1 MLYLMTNPKATQA
14 GIYTLSK
21 KVMAFETGFALSY
34 VNELLDKFMYE
45 YKHIIFNHDIQEVT
59 LIASLSYSILKGGKP
74 VTDCLNKDLDKV
86 QDTSLMLATYQHMLE
101 FWELSRRKYDKTVK
115 GIFETHLAKR
125 GILDFMNDN
134 ANDNDKEI
142 DNENENEN
150 ENDNDNEESSHDT
163 SNDTSN
169 DSYHPVDALTQLV
182 REKLNLTDDVQARP
196 ITFTGEFTENELN
209 AIKNFRG
216 RLPDDVIQIALDRSV
231 DKVNPII
238 YALKIMDN
246 WTQAGVSD
254 LDGVKRH
261 DLNFQR
267 SSNPN
272 LF

>member
-1 MLYLMTNPKATQA
+1 
-14 GIYTLSK
+14 
-21 KVMAFETGFALSY
+21 
-34 VNELLDKFMYE
+34 
-45 YKHIIFNHDIQEVT
+45 
-59 LIASLSYSILKGGKP
+59 
-74 VTDCLNKDLDKV
+74 
-86 QDTSLMLATYQHMLE
+86 
-101 FWELSRRKYDKTVK
+101 
-115 GIFETHLAKR
+115 
-125 GILDFMNDN
+125 MNDN
-134 ANDNDKEI
+134 DNDNEKEI
-142 DNENENEN
+142 DNDNEN

-163 SNDTSN
+163 SH

-196 ITFTGEFTENELN
+196 ITFTVEFTENELN

-216 RLPDDVIQIALDRSV
+216 RLPDEVIQNALDRSV

-238 YALKIMDN
+238 YALKIMEN

-267 SSNPN
+267 STNPN

>member
-1 MLYLMTNPKATQA
+1 
-14 GIYTLSK
+14 
-21 KVMAFETGFALSY
+21 
-34 VNELLDKFMYE
+34 
-45 YKHIIFNHDIQEVT
+45 
-59 LIASLSYSILKGGKP
+59 
-74 VTDCLNKDLDKV
+74 
-86 QDTSLMLATYQHMLE
+86 MLATYQHMLE

-125 GILDFMNDN
+125 GIMNLM
-134 ANDNDKEI
+134 
-142 DNENENEN
+142 
-150 ENDNDNEESSHDT
+150 NDNDNEESSHDT
-163 SNDTSN
+163 SNDTSH

-238 YALKIMDN
+238 YALKIMEN

-261 DLNFQR
+261 DLNF
-267 SSNPN
+267 
-272 LF
+272 

>member
-1 MLYLMTNPKATQA
+1 M
-14 GIYTLSK
+14 
-21 KVMAFETGFALSY
+21 
-34 VNELLDKFMYE
+34 
-45 YKHIIFNHDIQEVT
+45 
-59 LIASLSYSILKGGKP
+59 
-74 VTDCLNKDLDKV
+74 
-86 QDTSLMLATYQHMLE
+86 
-101 FWELSRRKYDKTVK
+101 
-115 GIFETHLAKR
+115 
-125 GILDFMNDN
+125 
-134 ANDNDKEI
+134 
-142 DNENENEN
+142 
-150 ENDNDNEESSHDT
+150 NDNDNEESSHDT
-163 SNDTSN
+163 SH

-196 ITFTGEFTENELN
+196 ITFTVEFTENELN

-238 YALKIMDN
+238 YALKIMEN

-267 SSNPN
+267 STNPN